1 MQLLPTNQ
9 EDKRTMSSHVY
20 EAVSPD
26 TLGLSDIIGQDA
38 ACKIVGKAMSDI
50 SQFPAGFVFH
60 STVPGVGKTLMAYV
74 VRNIMRAALHGQHLQ
89 YTRVNGRDLTVE
101 DVRALIIKHAKKSFV
116 NNPKLI
122 VVDEAQGLGIA
133 AREAFLAF
141 MDEATDTKESHKTT
155 IVFTTTD
162 IEALKSKTSSARG
175 SALVSRCIL
184 VEFKPLDKK
193 DMMVALNRAAK
204 QHGEVFTQDLL
215 QRVASYAN
223 GSLRRALVAMTT
235 LHGVT
240 DKSVV
245 DAVLNSAESEE
256 NPIMP
261 VITQYIF
268 MPNTRR
274 ENWEKIMQHRILG
287 GTLSELRMPIIA
299 MATNAL
305 AGKAKATEF
314 SVTNKKV
321 LAGDTAVINMLINL
335 ITDLSQYS
343 DIPVISEGQIV
354 AALSR
359 LMVK

>member
-20 EAVSPD
+20 DKVD
-26 TLGLSDIIGQDA
+26 TEKLTLADIYGQDV
-38 ACKIVGKAMSDI
+38 ACKRIATAMTGK
-50 SQFPAGFVFH
+50 QFPEGLLFY
-60 STVPGVGKTLMAYV
+60 SDTPGVGKTLMAHV
-74 VRNIMRAALHGQHLQ
+74 VKNIMRASLGGKHLQ
-89 YTRVNGRDLTVE
+89 HNFINGRDLKAD
-101 DVRALIIKHAKKSFV
+101 DVRSLLAKYEPRGFV
-116 NNPKLI
+116 NDPKLL
-122 VVDEAQGLGIA
+122 VVNEAHGMSLPA
-133 AREAFLAF
+133 SEAFLAF
-141 MDEATDTKESHKTT
+141 MDTAYNGVNPHKTT
-155 IVFTTTD
+155 VVFTTTD
-162 IEALKSKTSSARG
+162 LSALRSGTAKGTST
-175 SALVSRCIL
+175 ALVSRFVSIH
-184 VEFKPLDKK
+184 FKPFDKQNMK
-193 DMMVALNRAAK
+193 VAINDALKHNGATLP
-204 QHGEVFTQDLL
+204 QNIID
-215 QRVASYAN
+215 RVVVYAN
-223 GSLRRALVAMTT
+223 GSLRRALKALTE

-240 DKSVV
+240 DKSVI

-274 ENWEKIMQHRILG
+274 ENWEKIMQHRISG

-299 MATNAL
+299 MTTNAL

-321 LAGDTAVINMLINL
+321 LAGDTAVINMLSNL

-343 DIPVISEGQIV
+343 DIPVISEGQII